1 MKTTLTQSIITTAV
15 LCLLASLAGGNSSR
29 AADPPPARKNIA
41 STPAKKQIKPARKPF
56 NVTDLE
62 QRFHPFDANKNGRLD
77 PDEHAAFERKKE
89 ELRNSFIHE
98 FDTDRNGILSEDE
111 LAIAKAVLRDRSLK
125 SRGKP

>member
-1 MKTTLTQSIITTAV
+1 MTTAIVCV
-15 LCLLASLAGGNSSR
+15 LAILASRISTR

-41 STPAKKQIKPARKPF
+41 STPSKKQIKPARKPF

-62 QRFHPFDANKNGRLD
+62 QRYHPFDANKNGRLD
-77 PDEHAAFERKKE
+77 PDEQAAFERKKE

-125 SRGKP
+125 ARGKP